1 VRKLLGLTLGT
12 LGALMAVL
20 LGAVTAL
27 TAAEPNPAAATADGG
42 ATVADIPPGMLTL
55 YQGAARSCPG
65 LPWSVLAAIGKIET
79 DHGRSQLPGVHTG
92 ENSAGAGGPMQFL
105 AATWAAYGVDTDGD
119 TPPDR
124 YDPADAI
131 YSAAAYL
138 CANGAG
144 QPGGLNNAV
153 FAYNHAEWYVR
164 QVLAQAAAYT
174 DGASSARR

>member
-1 VRKLLGLTLGT
+1 VLTLGT

-27 TAAEPNPAAATADGG
+27 TAAEPSPTVASAESR
-42 ATVADIPPGMLTL
+42 ATVADIPPAMLTL

-65 LPWSVLAAIGKIET
+65 LPWGVLAAIGKIET
-79 DHGRSQLPGVHTG
+79 DHGRSQLPGVQTG

-105 AATWAAYGVDTDGD
+105 AATWAAYGIDTDSD

-131 YSAAAYL
+131 YSAAGYL

-144 QPGGLNNAV
+144 EPGGLNNAI
-153 FAYNHAEWYVR
+153 FAYNHADWYVR

-174 DGASSARR
+174 VYTASPSPAGR